1 MDLLGNS
8 WWMIII
14 IGFLAGFIARS
25 MMSKSKRLGFILTT
39 LVGIGGAFLAS
50 TIIGYFGFGLN
61 GSIMRFLAAVAG
73 SVLLLWIV
81 GSVRKT

>member
-14 IGFLAGFIARS
+14 IGFLAGFIARA
-25 MMSKSKRLGFILTT
+25 MMSKNKRLGFILTT
-39 LVGIGGAFLAS
+39 LAGIGGALLAS
-50 TIIGYFGFGLN
+50 TLMNYFGIGLSGN
-61 GSIMRFLAAVAG
+61 VMRFAAAVGG

-81 GSVRKT
+81 SAIKK